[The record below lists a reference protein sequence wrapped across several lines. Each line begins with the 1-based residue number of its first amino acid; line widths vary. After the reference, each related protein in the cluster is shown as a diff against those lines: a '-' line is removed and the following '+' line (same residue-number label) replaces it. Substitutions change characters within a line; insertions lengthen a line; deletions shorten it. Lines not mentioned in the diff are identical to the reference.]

1 MFDCIYCYYILL
13 NSKIKHRADLPEL
26 GSQVII
32 FFAAYFPDVAMS
44 SVDAAWAADNIRS
57 GDRIAAVIWKPVI
70 LTGVRG
76 TNKTARR
83 AFWLI
88 ISKEKNPS
96 SGNFSGRCNC
106 G

>member
-57 GDRIAAVIWKPVI
+57 GDRVAAMIWKPVI

-76 TNKTARR
+76 TNK
-83 AFWLI
+83 
-88 ISKEKNPS
+88 
-96 SGNFSGRCNC
+96 NC
-106 G
+106 KKGFLANYF